1 MHEWALAEGVIKTA
15 LEAGEKEGLKSIA
28 RISVKIGE
36 LQRIKKD
43 VFENALQTVMPA
55 DDPRLAST
63 RIALEIEPAR
73 FRCRPCQAGFVLAD
87 LDGPVDHD
95 QLESI
100 HFIPELAHAFMSCP
114 KCHSPDFEVTEGRGV
129 WIDAVEGE

>member
-15 LEAGEKEGLKSIA
+15 LEAGEKEGLRSIT

-43 VFENALQTVMPA
+43 VFENALQTVMPET
-55 DDPRLAST
+55 DPRLAAT
-63 RIALEIEPAR
+63 RITLEIEQAR
-73 FRCRPCQAGFVLAD
+73 FRCRPCHAEFLLAD
-87 LDGPVDHD
+87 LDGPVDHA

-114 KCHSPDFEVTEGRGV
+114 KCQSPDFEVIEGRGV